1 MTIKELEQRTGLPR
15 TSIRFYEQEGFLHP
29 ERRENNYRDYSEED
43 ARTLKKIKL
52 LRQLSL
58 DLDAI
63 RRLQAGELSLSQA
76 LAGQARALEG
86 DRADLE
92 RYAQV
97 CEELSRTETSYGELD
112 PEPWLA
118 ALEEKSLPLS
128 RRVDPA
134 KQDAIAAAP
143 YPWRRFF
150 ARALDWALAAI
161 LWTAFRL
168 LALRWDWA
176 GWGADALYGYADAA
190 SLWLGGWLVL
200 LILEPIL
207 LCTWGY
213 TPGKWLLRLR
223 VRRGDGDK
231 LTWRR
236 AQLRTLLVWLRG
248 TGLGIPLLNLLC
260 LAAGFAACR
269 RDRVL
274 PWDRGLEYT
283 ARPAGAARTG
293 AFVLAVLLL
302 WAVRPLDRID
312 DWSYRIPHP
321 SGPLTPAQVAEN
333 YNFLEQRTPQ
343 PWSGV
348 FGERPIP
355 VLNEDG
361 SWAVPPPVYL
371 EQWHW
376 VDLEDSE
383 WGPVEFATDE
393 EGYVTGFSV
402 TWSPKGNPHQETL
415 DLWFSMTEFLPHLFS
430 AISPGGADWSA
441 PWRDCA
447 NHRDGFDLVRALDQV
462 NFAQAGSSLS
472 VPGRQTEGVTAQ
484 VEVLSSAGYQL
495 TGENGRLLQE
505 TPGAGVL
512 TLRFTAFLDHGE
524 EEGT

>member
-15 TSIRFYEQEGFLHP
+15 TSIRFYEQEELLHP

-58 DLDAI
+58 DLEDI
-63 RRLQAGELSLSQA
+63 RRLQAGELPLGQA
-76 LAGQARALEG
+76 LSEQALVLEG

-97 CEELSRTETSYGELD
+97 CEELSRTETSYDDLD

-134 KQDAIAAAP
+134 EQDAIAAAP

-333 YNFLEQRTPQ
+333 YNFLEQRMPQ